1 MESWRRR
8 SGAGTHL
15 GRVAAKLGVA
25 VVIGVGAAACGG
37 GGGSTA
43 GTGATGTPITLAM
56 ITSLTGPGSSEF
68 SQAAAGFNA
77 RVALQNAEGGIHGH
91 KISGVVIDD
100 QTSPTEVVTAV
111 QDALSKGAFGIVS
124 TSPLFFLAAKYPN
137 QQGVPVTGGFFDG
150 PEWGEA
156 PYTNMFASDFGSVD
170 PKYPVNTS
178 IGTFMKKHGGTV
190 VCSYG
195 YGISPSSTRSAA
207 GTADSFKLAGGKV
220 GVLDTSIPFG
230 SVAMTTVA
238 LVAKGKGCNAF
249 YAGLDDNSNFAL
261 ATALKQA
268 GVKPKVVVF
277 PTGYEPSLVD
287 STSWSAV
294 QGGYFSTEFRPFQ
307 LPNAGTRQM
316 QAAPGE
322 VRALHQQAVPLIQP
336 VRIVARSGPHDQGSV
351 IGRNESDPSGSDPC
365 SAQPEGLQRERP
377 PAPADRLFDDLRTR
391 PAPPVQLVHAG
402 RPERVRGHL
411 EHADM
416 RYRRTRDDHGTVLTC
431 PRLRRPPGLP
441 GSAPPDPIWPPWPG
455 CGGANS

>member
-1 MESWRRR
+1 MTSWRRR
-8 SGAGTHL
+8 NDAGAHL
-15 GRVAAKLGVA
+15 GRVVAKLGVA

-43 GTGATGTPITLAM
+43 GTGASGTPITLAM

-91 KISGVVIDD
+91 KVSGVVIDD

-156 PYTNMFASDFGSVD
+156 PYTNMFASDVGSVD
-170 PKYPVNTS
+170 PKYPVNTA
-178 IGTFMKKHGGTV
+178 IGTFMEKHGGTV

-195 YGISPSSTRSAA
+195 YGISPSSARSAA

-316 QAAPGE
+316 QAALVKYEHFTNKQFPSFSQYESWLGADLMIKGLLSAGTNPTRAGVIHALRSLKSYNGNGLLPQSIDYSTIFGHDLPHQCSWYMRTDQNGFVATSSTPTCGTDVPGTTT
-322 VRALHQQAVPLIQP
+322 
-336 VRIVARSGPHDQGSV
+336 
-351 IGRNESDPSGSDPC
+351 
-365 SAQPEGLQRERP
+365 AQ
-377 PAPADRLFDDLRTR
+377 
-391 PAPPVQLVHAG
+391 
-402 RPERVRGHL
+402 
-411 EHADM
+411 
-416 RYRRTRDDHGTVLTC
+416 
-431 PRLRRPPGLP
+431 
-441 GSAPPDPIWPPWPG
+441 S
-455 CGGANS
+455 